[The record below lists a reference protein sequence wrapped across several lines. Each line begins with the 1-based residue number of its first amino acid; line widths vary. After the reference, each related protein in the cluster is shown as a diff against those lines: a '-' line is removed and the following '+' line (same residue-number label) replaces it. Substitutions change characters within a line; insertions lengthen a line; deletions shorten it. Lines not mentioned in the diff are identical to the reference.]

1 MLLFTPSLR
10 QCGPG
15 LTLHNEALL
24 THGSQTVAQV
34 PTGVLVGKSS
44 RKSSRKRVEVSVHL
58 QYITLEDGIG
68 I

>member
-15 LTLHNEALL
+15 LTLHNETLL

-34 PTGVLVGKSS
+34 PTGVLVGFPGNPQEKEWRLVFTYSILHW
-44 RKSSRKRVEVSVHL
+44 RMV
-58 QYITLEDGIG
+58 
-68 I
+68 